1 MCQQCLYA
9 DKRHASSLWFWSSF
23 DNFHSCCRIWNPSCR
38 WQSICVVICDPW
50 RAWRT
55 ERNFTHTHF
64 ELRVTFWTSIYRVS
78 YGDSISANKPRLEPL
93 SSSLNL
99 STEVGKH
106 APNCLD
112 SLSRVLKLSTV
123 DCKRAVT
130 REIICYSLRDV
141 MKIPRYS
148 PIPKPT
154 PS

>member
-1 MCQQCLYA
+1 MSTVPLCGQKTSAAQAWLFSPGGFA
-9 DKRHASSLWFWSSF
+9 ARLLFSPLLS
-23 DNFHSCCRIWNPSCR
+23 I
-38 WQSICVVICDPW
+38 SICVVICDPW
-50 RAWRT
+50 RAWRS